1 MSMRYDV
8 NGNAASLCTL
18 FLILWVLVFL
28 FFFLI
33 GFSFYSFLFT
43 VEQAN

>member
-1 MSMRYDV
+1 MAVGERHWRMCFMSMRYDV

-28 FFFLI
+28 FFF
-33 GFSFYSFLFT
+33 
-43 VEQAN
+43 